1 MISSGR
7 PWLYRAVL
15 AVSCLFIAGA
25 VFAQNRNLIGKEIAI
40 VRHLKNGEEYDLSIP
55 RLVAFGQKL
64 FEAKWTIQEGAGRP
78 LSKGTGAALSDPSNP
93 LKFPRNFNRISG
105 PDSNSCSGC
114 HNEPFVGGGG
124 DRVTEVFVLGQ
135 RFDFATFDHSDSVT
149 TGGSLMENGQFAT
162 LLDVADER
170 KTISM
175 NGSGFIEMLARQMT
189 ARMQSIRDSITPGT
203 SKALVANGVSFGTL
217 ARNAD
222 GTWNTSGVQGL
233 PPASLV
239 SKEADEPP
247 SLLIFP
253 FQQAGSI
260 ISLRQFTNN
269 AFNHHHGI
277 QSEERFGPGVDADGD
292 GFADELTR
300 ADVTAVT
307 VFQATLPVPGQLIP
321 NDDEVQRAVRNGER
335 RFSEVG
341 CAGCHIPKLPLY
353 NKGWIYSEPNPYNP
367 VGNLQPGQAPTLSVD
382 LTSDELPGPRLKP
395 DANGIVWVPAFTD
408 LKLHDICTGPKDPNG
423 EALNQNLAVTS
434 PEFANGNRFFLTRKL
449 WGFANSG
456 PFLHHGKFTTIRE
469 AVGAHAGEALA
480 SRQAFDALSEYNRDS
495 IIEFLKTLKVLPP
508 GTRRLVVQQPT
519 EDDE

>member
-1 MISSGR
+1 
-7 PWLYRAVL
+7 
-15 AVSCLFIAGA
+15 
-25 VFAQNRNLIGKEIAI
+25 
-40 VRHLKNGEEYDLSIP
+40 
-55 RLVAFGQKL
+55 
-64 FEAKWTIQEGAGRP
+64 
-78 LSKGTGAALSDPSNP
+78 
-93 LKFPRNFNRISG
+93 
-105 PDSNSCSGC
+105 
-114 HNEPFVGGGG
+114 
-124 DRVTEVFVLGQ
+124 
-135 RFDFATFDHSDSVT
+135 
-149 TGGSLMENGQFAT
+149 MENGQFAT

-321 NDDEVQRAVRNGER
+321 NDDEVQRAVRNGDDPQR
-335 RFSEVG
+335 
-341 CAGCHIPKLPLY
+341 LY
-353 NKGWIYSEPNPYNP
+353 CTACFTGKYPILEEEE
-367 VGNLQPGQAPTLSVD
+367 NL
-382 LTSDELPGPRLKP
+382 
-395 DANGIVWVPAFTD
+395 
-408 LKLHDICTGPKDPNG
+408 
-423 EALNQNLAVTS
+423 EA
-434 PEFANGNRFFLTRKL
+434 
-449 WGFANSG
+449 
-456 PFLHHGKFTTIRE
+456 
-469 AVGAHAGEALA
+469 AL
-480 SRQAFDALSEYNRDS
+480 R
-495 IIEFLKTLKVLPP
+495 V
-508 GTRRLVVQQPT
+508 
-519 EDDE
+519 